1 MRVKPK
7 SEDGKPWELML
18 RRYDYIGAASKTF
31 KLNLRRVAD
40 GRLFIEIFRLNL
52 VEEFTEL
59 TYLVFLPLG
68 DFGVLRNHDGGLI

>member
-18 RRYDYIGAASKTF
+18 RPYDYIGAASKTF

-59 TYLVFLPLG
+59 TYLVFLPLS